1 MSADA
6 ESNRWQLP
14 FEQAIDTCTVTMRA
28 GLGPS
33 YIPLPP
39 QPMKFGNLEGNGALK
54 NIRQSAIDDKKLN
67 RRAHTR
73 RQSQAAANEAL
84 SESSAYGQAAQSP
97 EPRKRGRKPNKQSKE
112 QQVAGQQVELGD
124 DDLPKDPRRRRV
136 LERNRIGANKC
147 RLRKRGEASA
157 LACHEKAMEDQNRH
171 LTACVDSLTHEIYHL
186 KTQLLRHTGC
196 KCVLIQNYIAN
207 EAQKCVDRLIVCST
221 AFGTYSNAL
230 RPCDGSP
237 SDASTAQELNT
248 QSLNG
253 GRFLSTPRIS
263 SQQGSIA
270 SDVTDIVFDMMDL
283 GPFQMATML
292 PDSMAFTQPVPP
304 LSFTEYGPELSVYE
318 GPREHQA
325 DEVAWGSYWQF

>member
-136 LERNRIGANKC
+136 LERNRIAANKC

-171 LTACVDSLTHEIYHL
+171 LTA
-186 KTQLLRHTGC
+186 
-196 KCVLIQNYIAN
+196 
-207 EAQKCVDRLIVCST
+207 
-221 AFGTYSNAL
+221 NAL